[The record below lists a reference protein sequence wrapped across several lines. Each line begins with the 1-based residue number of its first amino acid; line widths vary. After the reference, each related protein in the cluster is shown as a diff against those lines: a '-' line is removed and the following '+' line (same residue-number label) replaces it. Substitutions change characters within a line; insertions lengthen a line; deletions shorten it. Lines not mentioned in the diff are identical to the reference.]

1 MGKISLIF
9 VEHWIW
15 EIFKLGKDD
24 DPVWVGK
31 AWRFPRKNTA
41 QEEVSGGAV
50 IFNLSDLHDMKRIL
64 KTECK
69 KETF

>member
-1 MGKISLIF
+1 MMTRFG
-9 VEHWIW
+9 W
-15 EIFKLGKDD
+15 EKL
-24 DPVWVGK
+24 
-31 AWRFPRKNTA
+31 RFPRKNTA